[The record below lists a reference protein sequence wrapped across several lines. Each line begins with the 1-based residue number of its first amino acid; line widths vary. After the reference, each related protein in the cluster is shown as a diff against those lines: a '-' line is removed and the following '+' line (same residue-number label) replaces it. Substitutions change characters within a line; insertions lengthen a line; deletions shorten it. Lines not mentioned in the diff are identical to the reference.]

1 MKRICFLCHNQSQA
15 HAVIQ
20 TLRERGVPDR
30 HLYVVAAE
38 GVQTEGLPD
47 AGPEGDDFIPAY
59 KRGLAL
65 GGVAGLFAGLV
76 VMTFPP
82 AGIVLGGGALLLST
96 LAGASIGGLASG
108 LVGTGFSSTRLEQ
121 FKAAIEAGSILIL
134 ADVED
139 DAVESYTA
147 TVQALGSDIEVIGLE
162 PPAPIVPSE

>member
-1 MKRICFLCHNQSQA
+1 MKRICFLCHDQSQA
-15 HAVIQ
+15 HAAIQ
-20 TLRERGVPDR
+20 TLREQGVPDR

-38 GVQTEGLPD
+38 GVQIEDLPD

-65 GGVAGLFAGLV
+65 GGVGGLLAGLV

-82 AGIVLGGGALLLST
+82 AGIVLGGGALILST
-96 LAGASIGGLASG
+96 LAGASVGGLATG

-121 FKAAIEAGSILIL
+121 FQAAIEAGSLLIL

-139 DAVESYTA
+139 DAVENCTA

-162 PPAPIVPSE
+162 PSAPIVP

>member
-15 HAVIQ
+15 HAAIQ
-20 TLRERGVPDR
+20 TLRERGIPDR

-47 AGPEGDDFIPAY
+47 AGPENDDFIPAY

-65 GGVAGLFAGLV
+65 GGVGGLFAGLI

-96 LAGASIGGLASG
+96 LAGASLGGLAAG

-121 FKAAIEAGSILIL
+121 FKEALEAGSLIIL

-139 DAVESYTA
+139 DDVESHSA
-147 TVQALGSDIEVIGLE
+147 AVQAVAPEIEVIGPE
-162 PPAPIVPSE
+162 PSATLVP